1 VVRGASTHS
10 SWTDRARR
18 IARRVVRPADTQ
30 HERFLEATYLDLL
43 GRPMD
48 ATGGAH
54 YLQRM
59 RQGTSEDDVIA
70 DLKSSDE
77 YRTRVEQSTI
87 SLPDLYATAPDRYVD
102 LVDDDGHAVR
112 TFIAEDPTAFDW
124 IERAILENGFYEKP
138 GVWVL
143 SIDTDKRLMAE
154 IVGRLEPGSALE
166 VGCSSGGVL
175 AGLDAAGVDVCGVDI
190 STFARDRSPDAIRER
205 IRLGE
210 LAEMEFDRT
219 FDVTFGLDI
228 FEHIHPGKLDAF
240 IAALVAATT
249 PGGYVLV
256 NVPAYGPDVVFGEAF
271 PILLPEWRADAAH
284 GWMFRNIEVDERG
297 YPVHGHLVFATT
309 DWWIARFEVA
319 GVRRAPDIERAIHAH
334 YDAYFDEYSP
344 ARKPLYVFAKD
355 GDPARVRALAERIR
369 ATPSRVLTE
378 VDASVAPGTGSAL

>member
-1 VVRGASTHS
+1 M
-10 SWTDRARR
+10 
-18 IARRVVRPADTQ
+18 RPADAQ
-30 HERFLEATYLDLL
+30 HLRFLEATYLDVL

-48 ATGGAH
+48 PAGGAH

-59 RQGTSEDDVIA
+59 REGATGADVIS

-77 YRTRVEQSTI
+77 YRMRIDQSTI
-87 SLPDLYATAPDRYVD
+87 SLPDVYATAPDRYVD
-102 LVDDDGHAVR
+102 LVDDDGHTVR

-190 STFARDRSPDAIRER
+190 STFARDRAPDTIRER

-210 LAEMEFDRT
+210 LVEMEFDRT
-219 FDVTFGLDI
+219 YDVTFGLDI
-228 FEHIHPGKLDAF
+228 FEHIHPGKLDEF

-256 NVPAYGPDVVFGEAF
+256 NVPAYGPDDVFGEAF
-271 PILLPEWRADAAH
+271 PIPLREWRADAAH
-284 GWMFRNIEVDERG
+284 GRMFHNIEVDARG

-309 DWWIARFEVA
+309 DWWVARFEAA

-334 YDAYFDEYSP
+334 YDAYFDEHSQ

-355 GDPARVRALAERIR
+355 GDAAHVRALAERIR

-378 VDASVAPGTGSAL
+378 VDAGVAPGTGSAL